1 MTRSALAGLT
11 ALALLAPIDL
21 RAITIADGFT
31 YGGTNGF
38 AASSA
43 LAQDYGNYPIFEAV
57 GWFRLDLS
65 DGRSSRSSGT
75 LLNNEWVLTAG
86 HSLKPPG
93 EVSSLSFVLA
103 GVTNVADLSSIVM
116 HPLWSAPPPPLID
129 GVGSPSQGWDV
140 ALFRLASPITNT
152 IAFPRLYTA
161 SNEAGQVG
169 ITLGAGLIGTGTE
182 PWSQQPTNSP
192 VQVFAEMNR
201 IDRVTAQTNA
211 GLAGGLLATD
221 FDGANEPQNT
231 LGSGYDSSGQPWLWD
246 ESARIVTALDPA
258 GTIAGTNS
266 LLDQLVVDGN
276 VVEGSTAPGDS
287 GGPTFIHDGEDWK
300 IAGISSWGVNPW
312 DYLYGDA
319 ANAGSRGLY
328 GDVSYKTRV
337 SQVAPWIVSV
347 VPEPS
352 TYALLVMAGAGAL
365 WWAGR
370 RRG

>member
-1 MTRSALAGLT
+1 MALAWLA
-11 ALALLAPIDL
+11 ALALLAPIDV

-57 GWFRLDLS
+57 GWFSLDLS
-65 DGRSSRSSGT
+65 DGRRAMSSGT

-86 HSLKPPG
+86 HSLRPPG
-93 EVSSLSFVLA
+93 EISSLSFVLA

-116 HPLWSAPPPPLID
+116 HPLWAAPPPPLTA

-140 ALFRLASPITNT
+140 ALFRLATPITNA
-152 IAFPRLYTA
+152 IVFPRLYTA

-182 PWSQQPTNSP
+182 PWSRQPTNSP
-192 VQVFAEMNR
+192 LQVFAAMNL
-201 IDRVTAQTNA
+201 IDRITAQTNA
-211 GLAGGLLATD
+211 GFAGGLLATD

-231 LGSGYDSSGQPWLWD
+231 LGSDDYGSSGQPWLWG
-246 ESARIVTALDPA
+246 APTNIVTALDPV

-276 VVEGSTAPGDS
+276 VVEGSTTPGDS
-287 GGPTFIHDGEDWK
+287 GGPTFIRDGEDWK
-300 IAGISSWGVNPW
+300 IAGITSWGINPW
-312 DYLYGDA
+312 DALYDDDA
-319 ANAGSRGLY
+319 DAGQRGLY
-328 GDVSYKTRV
+328 GDVSYMTRV

>member
-152 IAFPRLYTA
+152 SLREVPLVWDVHQKIP
-161 SNEAGQVG
+161 NEIQCAPSDEIKLAGQVCSPNQG
-169 ITLGAGLIGTGTE
+169 RSRCSVYQRVGLNCAKLHA
-182 PWSQQPTNSP
+182 TN
-192 VQVFAEMNR
+192 MCILN
-201 IDRVTAQTNA
+201 
-211 GLAGGLLATD
+211 
-221 FDGANEPQNT
+221 
-231 LGSGYDSSGQPWLWD
+231 
-246 ESARIVTALDPA
+246 
-258 GTIAGTNS
+258 
-266 LLDQLVVDGN
+266 
-276 VVEGSTAPGDS
+276 
-287 GGPTFIHDGEDWK
+287 
-300 IAGISSWGVNPW
+300 
-312 DYLYGDA
+312 
-319 ANAGSRGLY
+319 
-328 GDVSYKTRV
+328 
-337 SQVAPWIVSV
+337 
-347 VPEPS
+347 
-352 TYALLVMAGAGAL
+352 
-365 WWAGR
+365 
-370 RRG
+370 

>member
-1 MTRSALAGLT
+1 M
-11 ALALLAPIDL
+11 ALLAPIDL

-152 IAFPRLYTA
+152 SLREVPLVWDVHQKIP
-161 SNEAGQVG
+161 NEIQCAPSDEINLAGQVCSPNQGRASACGRHFVLLRFERLRSQRSNSG
-169 ITLGAGLIGTGTE
+169 IWQHGIQPVFVRCCHVARRVHRNGDITHRASRTSAGRIGIACSGGGE
-182 PWSQQPTNSP
+182 PW
-192 VQVFAEMNR
+192 R
-201 IDRVTAQTNA
+201 
-211 GLAGGLLATD
+211 
-221 FDGANEPQNT
+221 
-231 LGSGYDSSGQPWLWD
+231 WWW
-246 ESARIVTALDPA
+246 SAP
-258 GTIAGTNS
+258 
-266 LLDQLVVDGN
+266 
-276 VVEGSTAPGDS
+276 
-287 GGPTFIHDGEDWK
+287 K
-300 IAGISSWGVNPW
+300 GVSA
-312 DYLYGDA
+312 D
-319 ANAGSRGLY
+319 
-328 GDVSYKTRV
+328 
-337 SQVAPWIVSV
+337 
-347 VPEPS
+347 
-352 TYALLVMAGAGAL
+352 
-365 WWAGR
+365 
-370 RRG
+370 